1 MSRKSLLIAIIFVG
15 LVMVCIGVFFSAVLL
30 WVPGE
35 VTRLYGEPAPG
46 LSRYQRIILSTRLL
60 LDRTALLSSDR
71 DAETQ
76 AFEVQL
82 GDSPQVITGQL
93 EAQGLIPEAE
103 ALLNYMIY
111 KGFDTTLQAGVY
123 ELSAKME
130 PIEIAQAL
138 QDATPKEITL
148 NILPGWRLEEIAA
161 SLPTS
166 GLTITPEQFMERAV
180 YPPQESTINQ
190 YLPPD
195 ASLEGY
201 LPPGSYQLPRDTG
214 VDDLVNYL
222 ANRFIGDLDS
232 QFLEGFQKQGLT
244 LFQAVTLASIIER
257 EAVNPVEMPL
267 IASVFLNR
275 LGLGMKLESDPTVQY
290 SLGYD
295 STTNSWW
302 KVPLTLAD
310 LEIDS
315 PYNTYLYAGLPP
327 GPISTPGVEALRAVA
342 EPQVS
347 PYLFFRAKCD
357 DSGEHN
363 FAETFEEHLLNACP

>member
-46 LSRYQRIILSTRLL
+46 LNRTQRIILSTRLL